1 MNLSTLLTPAR
12 TLCRI
17 SVSDKQQ
24 ALERCAHFIV
34 EKSIAEKSIAETG
47 TVGFDA
53 NGLLLS
59 LQARERLGSTGL
71 GSGIAI
77 PHCRLKNLDTVSGA
91 LITLA
96 EPIDFDAIDGAPV
109 DILFVLLAPEN
120 AMQQHLSA
128 LAALA
133 ALFNEATFR
142 QRLRNAT
149 NAEQLFQAAVEF
161 PD

>member
-1 MNLSTLLTPAR
+1 MNLSSLLTPER
-12 TLCRI
+12 TLCRLPAA
-17 SVSDKQQ
+17 DKQQ

-34 EKSIAEKSIAETG
+34 EKSIAEPGRTG
-47 TVGFDA
+47 GLDA
-53 NGLLLS
+53 NALLLS

-77 PHCRLKNLDTVSGA
+77 PHCRLKNLDAVSGA

-96 EPIDFDAIDGAPV
+96 EPIDFDALDGAPV

-133 ALFNEATFR
+133 ELFNQAPFR
-142 QRLRNAT
+142 QRLRSAT
-149 NAEQLFQAAVEF
+149 DAQQLFRAAVEF
-161 PD
+161 NG

>member
-1 MNLSTLLTPAR
+1 MNLSSLLTPER

-17 SVSDKQQ
+17 PALNKQQ
-24 ALERCAHFIV
+24 ALERCAQFIA
-34 EKSIAEKSIAETG
+34 KNSIAESSVGETG
-47 TVGFDA
+47 GLDA
-53 NGLLLS
+53 SALLLS

-77 PHCRLKNLDTVSGA
+77 PHCRLKNLDAVSGA

-133 ALFNEATFR
+133 ELFNQAAFR

-149 NAEQLFQAAVEF
+149 SAEQLFQAAVEF
-161 PD
+161 PG

>member
-1 MNLSTLLTPAR
+1 MNLSSILTPAR

-17 SVSDKQQ
+17 PALDKQQ
-24 ALERCAHFIV
+24 ALELCARF
-34 EKSIAEKSIAETG
+34 IAEERIAEESSTLG
-47 TVGFDA
+47 LDA
-53 NGLLLS
+53 NALLLS

-77 PHCRLKNLDTVSGA
+77 PHCRLKNLDAVSGA
-91 LITLA
+91 LVTLA

-133 ALFNEATFR
+133 ELFNQATFR

-149 NAEQLFQAAVEF
+149 SAEQLFRAAVEF
-161 PD
+161 QG

>member
-1 MNLSTLLTPAR
+1 MNLSSLLTLER
-12 TLCRI
+12 TLCRAPAAN
-17 SVSDKQQ
+17 KQQ
-24 ALERCAHFIV
+24 ALERCAQFIAQ
-34 EKSIAEKSIAETG
+34 SSGTG
-47 TVGFDA
+47 LDA
-53 NGLLLS
+53 NALLLS

-77 PHCRLKNLDTVSGA
+77 PHCRLKNLDAVSGA

-96 EPIDFDAIDGAPV
+96 EPIEFDAIDGAPV

-133 ALFNEATFR
+133 ELFNQPAFR
-142 QRLRNAT
+142 QQLRSADSAARLF
-149 NAEQLFQAAVEF
+149 EAAIGF
-161 PD
+161 GN

>member
-1 MNLSTLLTPAR
+1 MNLSSLLTPER

-17 SVSDKQQ
+17 PAPDKQR
-24 ALERCAHFIV
+24 ALEQCARFIAGSFSSAKG
-34 EKSIAEKSIAETG
+34 ELDSNA
-47 TVGFDA
+47 
-53 NGLLLS
+53 LLLS

-77 PHCRLKNLDTVSGA
+77 PHCRLKNLEVVSGA

-96 EPIDFDAIDGAPV
+96 EPIEFDAIDGAPV

-120 AMQQHLSA
+120 AMQQHLGA

-133 ALFNEATFR
+133 ELFSQPAFR
-142 QRLRNAT
+142 QQLRGAAT
-149 NAEQLFQAAVEF
+149 AEQLFQAAVSF
-161 PD
+161 QA